1 MRISFEEMKAEIK
14 RVLLKAG
21 LSEEKAEICAQT
33 HTETSRDGVYSHG
46 LNRIPRF
53 YNYCK
58 KGWVDP
64 DGNPELIGQAG
75 LMENYDGNLGPG
87 ITNAKFSSQ
96 RAIELAKKH
105 GIGVVALRNTTHWM
119 RGGTYTWDIANEGLI
134 GIAWT
139 NTESCMPVWGSTQP
153 SVGNNPL
160 CIGVPREEGNV
171 VLDMAMS
178 QYSFG
183 KLQVTRLAGEELP
196 YPGGYDKDGNVTSD
210 PGAIEESGRILPTG
224 YWKGSG
230 LTVVLDLLAAILSNG
245 NTTAQ
250 MDVIA
255 KGSCGS
261 CSQIFIAVNP
271 YMFASK
277 EEVDK
282 ILKDTI
288 NQIHSA
294 NPITEGRPPRYP
306 GEGTLKTRE
315 INNEKGI
322 LVDESVWEKVRS
334 L

>member
-1 MRISFEEMKAEIK
+1 MRVSFEEMKAEIK
-14 RVLLKAG
+14 RVMLKAG

-46 LNRIPRF
+46 LNRVPRF
-53 YNYCK
+53 FRYCER
-58 KGWVDP
+58 GWVNP
-64 DGNPELIGQAG
+64 DGEPELIGQAG

-87 ITNAKFSSQ
+87 ITNAKFCSQ
-96 RAIELAKKH
+96 RAVELAKKH

-139 NTESCMPVWGSTQP
+139 NTESCMPAWGSKEP
-153 SVGNNPL
+153 SLGNNPL
-160 CIGVPREEGNV
+160 CIGIPRDEGNV

-178 QYSFG
+178 LYSFG
-183 KLQVTRLAGEELP
+183 KLQVTRLAGEQLP
-196 YPGGYDKDGNVTSD
+196 YPGGYDKEGNVTTD
-210 PGAIEESGRILPTG
+210 PAAIEETGRIFPTG

-230 LTVVLDLLAAILSNG
+230 LAVVLDLLAAILSNG
-245 NTTAQ
+245 NCTAQ
-250 MDVIA
+250 IDKIG

-261 CSQIFIAVNP
+261 CSQIFIAINP

-282 ILKDTI
+282 ILDDTI
-288 NQIHSA
+288 SQIHSA
-294 NPITEGRPPRYP
+294 SPMTPGRPARYP
-306 GEGTLKTRE
+306 GEGTLSTRATNDE
-315 INNEKGI
+315 EGIPVNE
-322 LVDESVWEKVRS
+322 EVWNKVRS

>member
-1 MRISFEEMKAEIK
+1 MRVSFEEMKAEIK
-14 RVLLKAG
+14 RVMLKAG

-46 LNRIPRF
+46 LNRVTRF
-53 YNYCK
+53 FKYCER
-58 KGWVDP
+58 GWVNP
-64 DGNPELIGQAG
+64 DGEPELVGQAG

-87 ITNAKFSSQ
+87 ITNAKFCSK
-96 RAIELAKKH
+96 RAAQLAKKH

-119 RGGTYTWDIANEGLI
+119 RGGTYAWDIANKGFI

-139 NTESCMPVWGSTQP
+139 NTESSIPAWGSKEP
-153 SVGNNPL
+153 CVGNNPL
-160 CIGVPREEGNV
+160 CIAIPREEGNV

-178 QYSFG
+178 LYSFG
-183 KLQVTRLAGEELP
+183 KLQVTRLAGEQLP

-210 PGAIEESGRILPTG
+210 PGALEESGRLFPTG

-230 LTVVLDLLAAILSNG
+230 LTIVLDMLAAILSNG
-245 NTTAQ
+245 NCTAKI
-250 MDVIA
+250 DEIA

-261 CSQIFIAVNP
+261 CSQIFIAINP

-282 ILKDTI
+282 ILEDTI
-288 NQIHSA
+288 NQIHAAS
-294 NPITEGRPPRYP
+294 PVTPGRPARYP
-306 GEGTLKTRE
+306 GEGTLKTRKE
-315 INNEKGI
+315 NDELGI
-322 LVDESVWEKVRS
+322 LVNEEVWNRVRS